1 MISHV
6 KTALRKRESITNKE
20 FKKEVKRQ
28 YRIYC
33 KDFSIWLRKSKENCW
48 ERLCTRNYE
57 IEAMNMFLNKL
68 RNKGYN
74 VEKTT
79 SKALDS
85 LGSNCFTVKVRL
97 VPKEE
102 FKHK

>member
-1 MISHV
+1 
-6 KTALRKRESITNKE
+6 
-20 FKKEVKRQ
+20 
-28 YRIYC
+28 
-33 KDFSIWLRKSKENCW
+33 
-48 ERLCTRNYE
+48 
-57 IEAMNMFLNKL
+57 MNMFLNKL

-97 VPKEE
+97 VPKAE